1 MKSNSVFHVSV
12 LHVDADAFAASVERV
27 LDPGLRGR
35 PLVIGAE
42 GGGRGLVACAS
53 YEARRLGIRP
63 GMPVSAAR
71 RRAPDAI
78 FLPGN
83 PAQYE
88 FFSRRLFEA
97 LQARV
102 PVAEAASLDDFF
114 LDLTGC
120 ERLFGGDLLGWS
132 AALARAVAAE
142 VGIPVSMGLAPN
154 KMLARIATRLA
165 KPGHVLHVPAGCEQD
180 FLAPVAVRLLPGVGR
195 EGRLRLREFGVRCIG
210 QLAALG
216 EERLHLLFGPA
227 GSALLRRAQGE
238 CHEPVRSSS
247 LARTL
252 STAHLFDHDTADP
265 EVLEGAADLLAQKL
279 AWTLRRHGLLC
290 ARATLELTYA
300 DGAVARSA
308 VWPDH
313 PSDREQDLAGP
324 VRAALRT
331 AFRRRVRV
339 RSLRLTAPLDERA
352 GEGQADLF
360 HEEARRRDRSLHAAI
375 DQVRARHGFRSLI
388 TAPALLAARATRP
401 PRRR

>member
-1 MKSNSVFHVSV
+1 MKSNSALRVSV

-27 LDPGLRGR
+27 LNPALRGR

-42 GGGRGLVACAS
+42 GGGRGLVTCAS
-53 YEARRLGIRP
+53 YEARRLGIHP

-71 RRAPDAI
+71 RRFPDAI

-83 PAQYE
+83 PARYE
-88 FFSRRLFEA
+88 AFSRRLFEA
-97 LQARV
+97 LRARV

-132 AALARAVAAE
+132 AALARSVAAE

-165 KPGHVLHVPAGCEQD
+165 KPGHVLHVPAGCERD

-195 EGRLRLREFGVRCIG
+195 EGRRRLREFGVQRIG

-227 GSALLRRAQGE
+227 GSTLLRRAQGE
-238 CHEPVRSSS
+238 CHEPVRNSV
-247 LARTL
+247 LDRTF
-252 STAHLFDHDTADP
+252 STAHLFDQDTAAP

-279 AWTLRRHGLLC
+279 AWTLRRHGLLY

-300 DGAVARSA
+300 DGAVARSS
-308 VWPDH
+308 VCPDH
-313 PSDREQDLAGP
+313 PTDREQDLAGP
-324 VRAALRT
+324 VRTALRT
-331 AFRRRVRV
+331 AFHRRVRV
-339 RSLRLTAPLDERA
+339 RSLRLIAPLDEPA
-352 GEGQADLF
+352 AEGQADLF
-360 HEEARRRDRSLHAAI
+360 HEEERRRDRSLHRAI
-375 DQVRARHGFRSLI
+375 DQIRARHGFRALI
-388 TAPALLAARATRP
+388 TAPGLLAVRVSHP